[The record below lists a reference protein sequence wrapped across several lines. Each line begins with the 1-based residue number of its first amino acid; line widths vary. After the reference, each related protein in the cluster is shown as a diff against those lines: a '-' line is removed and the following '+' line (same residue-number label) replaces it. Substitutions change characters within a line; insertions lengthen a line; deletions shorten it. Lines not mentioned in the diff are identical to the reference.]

1 MPRIEIEL
9 SDELHAKLETVA
21 SKMALA
27 PSEMAK
33 FILADGLAREKL
45 IDWLSL
51 INKGREALA
60 RITQQAKK

>member
-1 MPRIEIEL
+1 MPKVEIEL
-9 SDELHAKLETVA
+9 NDELHAKLESIA

-33 FILADGLAREKL
+33 FILAQQLAAKS
-45 IDWLSL
+45 IDWLAL
-51 INKGREALA
+51 INRGREVLA